1 MFSSEQAATPHRNLR
16 LSLAHLAVHDDLVID
31 AKLALWHPGK
41 VGLHQDLGGGKL
53 GHHKGTVINIFMAAI
68 S

>member
-1 MFSSEQAATPHRNLR
+1 MAIT
-16 LSLAHLAVHDDLVID
+16 LAHLAVHDDLVID
-31 AKLALWHPGK
+31 AELALWHPGQ

-53 GHHKGTVINIFMAAI
+53 GHHKGTVINIFMTTI